1 MQLIKGSHQ
10 SHLNCRLQT
19 KMRAWIFFLF
29 CLAGKALAAPQDAL
43 PEEMEVVEDPTIEE
57 PVGINPVQVEVGEF
71 EEPTVDVEEIVAEN
85 PCQNYHCKH
94 GKVCELDENNTPM
107 CVCQDPSSCP
117 ASTAVFEKVC
127 GTDNK
132 TYDTS
137 CHFFATKCTLEGTKK
152 GHKLHLDYI
161 GPCKFIPECL
171 DTELSEFPLRMRDW
185 LKNVLVTL
193 YERDEDNNLLTEK
206 QKLRVKK
213 IHENEKRLEAG
224 DHTVELLTRDFE
236 KNYNMYIFPVHW
248 QFGQLDQ
255 HPVDGYLSHTE
266 LAPLRAPLIP
276 MEHCTTRFFET
287 CDLDNDKYIALEEW
301 GNCFGIKEKDID
313 KDLVI

>member
-1 MQLIKGSHQ
+1 MCIPPEAQWKRATIPDRRSVPFFGQGRGLTDSQ
-10 SHLNCRLQT
+10 SLDSIPPPPSPKLR
-19 KMRAWIFFLF
+19 RAQ
-29 CLAGKALAAPQDAL
+29 K
-43 PEEMEVVEDPTIEE
+43 
-57 PVGINPVQVEVGEF
+57 
-71 EEPTVDVEEIVAEN
+71 VAEQKAQRIQDFKQRCGPGFSSSSAWQARPWQHRN
-85 PCQNYHCKH
+85 LW
-94 GKVCELDENNTPM
+94 VSTPFRWRLESLKSPLWM
-107 CVCQDPSSCP
+107 WRRLLLKILARTIT
-117 ASTAVFEKVC
+117 ASTAKSVNWTKTTPLCVC
-127 GTDNK
+127 ARILPAAQPALRCLRRYVELTTRPMTPLATSLPPNALWREPRK
-132 TYDTS
+132 DTS
-137 CHFFATKCTLEGTKK
+137 STWTTLD
-152 GHKLHLDYI
+152 LA
-161 GPCKFIPECL
+161 
-171 DTELSEFPLRMRDW
+171 
-185 LKNVLVTL
+185 N
-193 YERDEDNNLLTEK
+193 
-206 QKLRVKK
+206 VKK